1 MWKDREK
8 LLSAMAQKAW
18 GQVAWLAGRFVRA
31 EPDEKESVLAAME
44 FERWLAETCDMCLGR
59 SHETMM

>member
-1 MWKDREK
+1 MWNDKDKR
-8 LLSAMAQKAW
+8 LSTVGHKAW
-18 GQVAWLAGRFVRA
+18 GQVARLAGELVRA
-31 EPDEKESVLAAME
+31 KPDEKESVLAAME